1 MDLDAVA
8 VNPEGFR
15 AAYRM
20 DEDGRG
26 YVAEYAIPWKLLNC
40 ADDPPQSGDVLAVT
54 WQTMW
59 GDAEGRLERYRL
71 YDGRNPHEPRRIFVW
86 ERATTWGRAEYR

>member
-1 MDLDAVA
+1 MPGHGQVENL
-8 VNPEGFR
+8 PP
-15 AAYRM
+15 
-20 DEDGRG
+20 RG
-26 YVAEYAIPWKLLNC
+26 GSRWQSREIRSRPYLSANG

-71 YDGRNPHEPRRIFVW
+71 YDGRNPAEPRRIFVW
-86 ERATTWGRAEYR
+86 ERATTWGWAEYR